1 MERTYSIYSLNE
13 PNSEIVRYIGLS
25 YNPNKRYSQH
35 LNERDLC
42 YRKNWIISLK
52 NNNEL
57 PLLNIIE
64 INLTKE
70 EAIEKEIHYIKFF
83 KSVGARLTNST
94 IGGEAPMANKKHTEE
109 TKVKMSEQR
118 KGEKN
123 AFYGKKMSKETKE
136 KLSLIHK
143 GKPSWNKNKKLT
155 IEHKLKLSLAKKDK
169 HPSNYGKTRFNLE
182 DIRTRYDNGE
192 KQSSIA
198 KSYNTDSGTISKIV
212 NKINYK

>member
-13 PNSEIVRYIGLS
+13 PNSEIVRYIGFS
-25 YNPNKRYSQH
+25 YNPKKRIKEH
-35 LNERDLC
+35 LRERNIC
-42 YRKNWIISLK
+42 HRKNWINSLK

-64 INLTKE
+64 NELTKE

-83 KSVGARLTNST
+83 KSIGAILTNST

-109 TKVKMSEQR
+109 TKAKMSEQR

-123 AFYGKKMSKETKE
+123 AFYGKKMSKETRE

-155 IEHKLKLSLAKKDK
+155 EEHKLKLSLAKKDK
-169 HPSNYGKTRFNLE
+169 HPSNYGKTRFDLE
-182 DIRTRYDNGE
+182 DIRIRYINGE